1 MSERKPHVVVVGG
14 GLVSLLLYY
23 MTQFNAFVS
32 MISYS
37 AVLWYIIGELAINAI
52 YVNTRMVLDI
62 VKVLKYTYTDIVRFF
77 EKYCL

>member
-1 MSERKPHVVVVGG
+1 MSDRKPHVVVVGG

-37 AVLWYIIGELAINAI
+37 AVLWYIIGELAINAWSWI
-52 YVNTRMVLDI
+52 L
-62 VKVLKYTYTDIVRFF
+62 
-77 EKYCL
+77 

>member
-37 AVLWYIIGELAINAI
+37 A
-52 YVNTRMVLDI
+52 MV
-62 VKVLKYTYTDIVRFF
+62 YNWGTGN
-77 EKYCL
+77 